1 MAQELGT
8 GYIIISPSTKG
19 LGKAIEGSI
28 GEGTNSGTQKSS
40 KTLLQRIGGA
50 FGKIGKIVIAATGA
64 IGGALVGLAAKGGFD
79 RALNIER
86 AQTKL
91 KALGHDTKSVDGIM
105 NDALASVK
113 GTAFGLGDAA
123 SVAAGLVAS
132 GVKQGGQLQTV
143 LKTVGDTAQ
152 IAGVE
157 FKDMGVIF
165 GKVAATGKLQGD
177 EMLQLMEAG
186 IPVLQY
192 LADHFQVTAEEAQK
206 MVSDGKVSFEDFE
219 AAMREHL
226 GGAAKSAG
234 DSFDGMLANI
244 KAAFSRTGETIATPL
259 INSMTQLGNKAIP
272 IIDQIGGKV
281 GELASQFTDR
291 LAGAVDVIGGKMDE
305 FSKKLETGEITIDDL
320 IRKLGELAGGF
331 TVLAA
336 VGGNLDTIMGAFD
349 QLGSIT
355 DGAAS
360 KVKSGIDNI
369 KNAFMNGMD
378 SLGTFKS
385 LFNKDIRESMI
396 IDGSPEAQAVDR
408 ITNGLGRI
416 RDGLKNGLDKLG
428 GHISSGFK
436 KVHNGLVSKMADLAF
451 SFENNPVVLSVK
463 SFGGKVKDALEP
475 VASAMHSFGGKLSNG
490 LSLGFGK
497 VCDGISSFGGKM
509 ASGISSMTGKL
520 KTALAPVGEV
530 FGGLGQIVGP
540 KLQSGFSAIGGMI
553 GSFFSPANFMKF
565 VGVGGIIAALVA
577 GLGMINESTGGKVSE
592 WISGLG
598 EKISQITP
606 MVMSWI
612 QTQLPTFIQS
622 GAQMIQSLLQGL
634 TSSLPALATIA
645 GEFVNTL
652 CSGLGSALPALIPAA
667 VQMVTTL
674 VTSLVDQIPTI
685 ITAGMNLLD
694 GLVQGVMNAVPTLIA
709 AIPTIL
715 DSLIAAF
722 STALPQIMEQGVQ
735 IIENLIDGLLQAM
748 PQIIDQIPRIITI
761 LVNGLSQNLP
771 QLIQSGIE
779 VILKLIDGLTQAIP
793 QLAQYIPQIVEAIV
807 TALVE
812 NLPTLIEAGIQIIV
826 MLVRGLIEGIPKLL
840 ECAGT
845 LLMSLGQAFLDSLPA
860 LLMVFPQI
868 IAAIV
873 EQFTGIDLFQVGSDL
888 MTKLGEGLS
897 AAWQWVCETI
907 SAIGEWFTTLWQSIC
922 DGAKNIWNSL
932 GEWFASLWQSISDT
946 ATAAWDAFTV
956 WISGMWNGIVS
967 TAQGIWNG
975 FLSFITGLWNN
986 IKNAVSNAI
995 NAVSSTIGSV
1005 LSAIS
1010 VVWNSI
1016 WNGIRVFASSVWN
1029 GIKSVVS
1036 GAINGVKSTISSVL
1050 NGIKGVWDNIW
1061 NGIRNGIGAIW
1072 NGIKTGV
1079 SNGINA
1085 VMNTVRGIKDSILGF
1100 FSGAGSWLIE
1110 SGRSILNGL
1119 KDGIMSGVNA
1129 VKDAVG
1135 GAIQSIRNL
1144 FPFSPAKE
1152 GPFSGHGWVLY
1163 SGMSIMEAMGD
1174 GIRAR
1179 TKSAVNEASK
1189 SAHSIYDALNTGK
1202 PLVGIDVDAALNSAR
1217 QRFAAEFMPT
1227 ASTMD
1232 ARNITYN
1239 IQIDGAR
1246 VASDER
1252 LLHLLDELVD
1262 AVGATVKAR

>member
-19 LGKAIEGSI
+19 LGKAIEGDIST
-28 GEGTNSGTQKSS
+28 GTEKGTSGAS
-40 KTLLQRIGGA
+40 KTILQRVGGA
-50 FGKIGKIVIAATGA
+50 FGKIGKIGVAATGA

-206 MVSDGKVSFEDFE
+206 MVSDGKVSFADFE

-331 TVLAA
+331 GILATI
-336 VGGNLDTIMGAFD
+336 GGNIDPIMGILDRLSEKGGALADTFKAMPGRFQTAFKNAGKHFGD
-349 QLGSIT
+349 FAGLFDERERQIMMKAGSHAA
-355 DGAAS
+355 DGAERVAIGMS
-360 KVKSGIDNI
+360 LIGDSFRNGIN
-369 KNAFMNGMD
+369 
-378 SLGTFKS
+378 
-385 LFNKDIRESMI
+385 
-396 IDGSPEAQAVDR
+396 
-408 ITNGLGRI
+408 
-416 RDGLKNGLDKLG
+416 KLG
-428 GHISSGFK
+428 DTKIGSVFGKISSGISSGFTK
-436 KVHNGLVSKMADLAF
+436 MHNGIVGKFAGLAF
-451 SFENNPVVLSVK
+451 SFENNPVVS
-463 SFGGKVKDALEP
+463 SI
-475 VASAMHSFGGKLSNG
+475 HSFGSKMAG
-490 LSLGFGK
+490 
-497 VCDGISSFGGKM
+497 GISSISGK
-509 ASGISSMTGKL
+509 AKA
-520 KTALAPVGEV
+520 ALAPVGEV

-553 GSFFSPANFMKF
+553 GSFFNPANFMKF
-565 VGVGGIIAALVA
+565 VGIGGIIAALVA

-645 GEFVNTL
+645 GELVNTL
-652 CSGLGSALPALIPAA
+652 CSGLGAALPALIPAA
-667 VQMVTTL
+667 VQMITTL

-995 NAVSSTIGSV
+995 NAVSSTIVSV

-1010 VVWNSI
+1010 AVWNSI
-1016 WNGIRVFASSVWN
+1016 WNGIKAFASSVWN

-1072 NGIKTGV
+1072 NGIKNGV

-1085 VMNTVRGIKDSILGF
+1085 VMGTVRGIKDSILGF

-1217 QRFAAEFMPT
+1217 QRFAAEFIPT